1 MPGSFQQPP
10 QIFDE
15 DDDKY
20 LFDQERLFTPET
32 QELKLDNSFKDEV
45 AKHYKKSVE
54 MKSKMKVSPVIE

>member
-1 MPGSFQQPP
+1 VEQ

-32 QELKLDNSFKDEV
+32 QEL
-45 AKHYKKSVE
+45 
-54 MKSKMKVSPVIE
+54 